1 MRKVGLVDGR
11 NAEPPSLYPRV
22 VDEVGKDFIAQF
34 KVQLVG
40 NGLRNHHL
48 LFPHTIGEVRN
59 GTRNEVLMNE
69 SGIVVGRN
77 ALESHAKKIAIG
89 FKYALFYGKTL
100 NMAHARDGTQHLQHR
115 VAHLYGV
122 LFGCLKGHEVGH
134 LYMATKANH
143 LVTNGMLKA
152 ENNAHRYQ
160 HHR

>member
-1 MRKVGLVDGR
+1 MVDGC
-11 NAEPPSLYPRV
+11 NAEPPSLYTRV
-22 VDEVGKDFIAQF
+22 VDEVGKHLVAQF

-48 LFPHTIGEVRN
+48 LLPHAIGEVRN
-59 GTRNEVLMNE
+59 GTRNEVLVNE

-77 ALESHAKKIAIG
+77 ALESHAKKVVIG

-134 LYMATKANH
+134 LYVATKANH
-143 LVTNGMLKA
+143 LVTNGVFET
-152 ENNAHRYQ
+152 ENNAHRHQ